1 MVDNKNISVYDNY
14 LDPRDFKKI
23 QSVMMDDPDFPWNW
37 CEHTVRNQFQSDGTL
52 LENNY
57 QYVHIFMNKIILFEN
72 RLSKYITILQPL
84 IELIG
89 AVAWIRIKANA
100 NPRTEKI
107 VISGFHQDVTER
119 RLLEC
124 EPTTAIFYLN
134 TNDGYTIFEE
144 DGTKVNSVANR
155 ICFFPHWMYHSGTTC
170 TNANRRIALNLN
182 FVR

>member
-1 MVDNKNISVYDNY
+1 MDNKSVSVYDNY

-23 QSVMMDDPDFPWNW
+23 QSIMMDDSDFPWYW
-37 CEHTVRNQFQSDGTL
+37 SEHTMRNQFQSDGTL

-57 QYVHIFMNKIILFEN
+57 QYVHIFMNKITLFEN

>member
-1 MVDNKNISVYDNY
+1 MDNKNVSVYDNY

-23 QSVMMDDPDFPWNW
+23 QSVMMDDPDFPWHW

-57 QYVHIFMNKIILFEN
+57 QYVHIFMNKITLFEN

-107 VISGFHQDVTER
+107 VVSGFHQDVTER

-134 TNDGYTIFEE
+134 TNDGYTAFET
-144 DGTKVNSVANR
+144 GTKVDSIENR
-155 ICFFPHWMYHSGTTC
+155 LVIFDSFIKHTGTSC
-170 TNANRRIALNLN
+170 TNEKVRMVLNIN
-182 FVR
+182 YIS

>member
-37 CEHTVRNQFQSDGTL
+37 CEHTVRNQFQNDGTL

-89 AVAWIRIKANA
+89 AVAWIRIKSNS
-100 NPRTEKI
+100 NPRT
-107 VISGFHQDVTER
+107 
-119 RLLEC
+119 
-124 EPTTAIFYLN
+124 
-134 TNDGYTIFEE
+134 
-144 DGTKVNSVANR
+144 
-155 ICFFPHWMYHSGTTC
+155 
-170 TNANRRIALNLN
+170 
-182 FVR
+182 

>member
-1 MVDNKNISVYDNY
+1 MDNKNISVYDNY

-37 CEHTVRNQFQSDGTL
+37 CEHTVRNQFQNDGTL

-57 QYVHIFMNKIILFEN
+57 QYVHIFMNKITLFEN

-155 ICFFPHWMYHSGTTC
+155 ICFFPHWMYHSCTTC